1 MLPVAVFDID
11 GVLADVR
18 HRLHYVA
25 KRPKDWRAFFA
36 GAADDAELRRG
47 TDLLRSLAATHEI
60 RYLTG
65 RPERLRAVTRDWLA
79 RLELPTEPLAMRPN
93 RDFRPSRVFKRDVLR
108 TWLSDGTMIAV
119 VVDDDSDVLAMVEGL
134 GLAVVRADWQA
145 TDEPQRTVLHDAQE
159 DDGRT

>member
-18 HRLHYVA
+18 HRLHFVA
-25 KRPKDWRAFFA
+25 KRPKDWKAFFA
-36 GAADDAELRRG
+36 GAADDAELTRG
-47 TDLLRSLAATHEI
+47 TDLLRALATTHEI

-79 RLELPTEPLAMRPN
+79 GLELPTAPLAMRPN

-108 TWLSDGTMIAV
+108 AWLAGGVVIDV
-119 VVDDDSDVLAMVEGL
+119 VVDDDSEVLTMVEGL
-134 GLAVVRADWQA
+134 GLRVVRADWQE
-145 TDEPQRTVLHDAQE
+145 TDDPQRTVLHDVQE
-159 DDGRT
+159 EDGRT